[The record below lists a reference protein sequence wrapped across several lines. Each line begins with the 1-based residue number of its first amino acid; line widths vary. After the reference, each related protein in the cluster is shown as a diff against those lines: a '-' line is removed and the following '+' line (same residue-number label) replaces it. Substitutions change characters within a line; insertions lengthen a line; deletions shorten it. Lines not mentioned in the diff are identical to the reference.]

1 MRRFLTDAI
10 SAKLDSEAGCGGER
24 PWMHH
29 FGALAANAEAV
40 REVDQVIE
48 DEFERVDPADWR

>member
-1 MRRFLTDAI
+1 MR
-10 SAKLDSEAGCGGER
+10 
-24 PWMHH
+24 H

>member
-10 SAKLDSEAGCGGER
+10 SAKLDSEAGRSGEK
-24 PWMHH
+24 PWMRH

-40 REVDQVIE
+40 RKVDRVIE
-48 DEFERVDPADWR
+48 DEFERVNPADWR